1 MSEDRFFERLRE
13 EAAGLR
19 YEPENPAAWT
29 RLSARIRDGVL
40 TRSQPVTVAQLLA
53 RWFRPVVISL
63 AALAIVST
71 LGVQWF
77 ETSHDTMSV
86 EAAMA
91 SNNVEISIDGDI
103 YRVAD

>member
-1 MSEDRFFERLRE
+1 MSEDSFLERLRE

-29 RLSARIRDGVL
+29 RLSARIRHGVL
-40 TRSQPVTVAQLLA
+40 TRSQPVTVVQLLA
-53 RWFRPVVISL
+53 RWFRPVVLSL
-63 AALAIVST
+63 AALALVST

-86 EAAMA
+86 EAVMA
-91 SNNVEISIDGDI
+91 TNNVEISIDGDI
-103 YRVAD
+103 YSVAD

>member
-1 MSEDRFFERLRE
+1 MSEDSFLERLRE

-29 RLSARIRDGVL
+29 RLSARIR
-40 TRSQPVTVAQLLA
+40 
-53 RWFRPVVISL
+53 PVVLSL
-63 AALAIVST
+63 AALALVST

-86 EAAMA
+86 EAVMA
-91 SNNVEISIDGDI
+91 TNNVEISIDGDI
-103 YRVAD
+103 YSVAD

>member
-1 MSEDRFFERLRE
+1 MSDDKFLERLRE

-19 YEPENPAAWT
+19 YEPENPAVWT
-29 RLSARIRDGVL
+29 RLAARIRDGIL
-40 TRSQPVTVAQLLA
+40 TSSQPVTVAQLLA

-63 AALAIVST
+63 AALALVST

-91 SNNVEISIDGDI
+91 ANNVEISIDGDI
-103 YRVAD
+103 YSVAD